1 MADVVSFVEIDGQ
14 HVELLP
20 TRTLLQVAAGAAAE
34 AVTPTAEAPAAEAPV
49 PAAEATGPAAEATG
63 PGAAAAV

>member
-1 MADVVSFVEIDGQ
+1 MSDVVSFAEIDGQ

-20 TRTLLQVAAGAAAE
+20 NRTLLQVTGGVAAGA
-34 AVTPTAEAPAAEAPV
+34 VTPMAEAPAAHAPV
-49 PAAEATGPAAEATG
+49 PAAQATG

>member
-1 MADVVSFVEIDGQ
+1 MSDALSFAEIDGQ

-20 TRTLLQVAAGAAAE
+20 NRTLLQVAAGASAA
-34 AVTPTAEAPAAEAPV
+34 AATPAAAAPAAPI
-49 PAAEATGPAAEATG
+49 PAAEATG

>member
-1 MADVVSFVEIDGQ
+1 MSDVKVSFAEIDGQ

-34 AVTPTAEAPAAEAPV
+34 AATPTVEAPAAEAPAPA
-49 PAAEATGPAAEATG
+49 PAAEATGPST
-63 PGAAAAV
+63 AAAV